1 MIGNVTLAWGRL
13 MVTFVVKPYL
23 ILVSKRVVKE
33 MDQIFILMQFR
44 LKLFSTLRLP
54 VVDLHLRDLFVWWGG
69 GEVGTIPA

>member
-1 MIGNVTLAWGRL
+1 MIGNVMLAWGRL

-23 ILVSKRVVKE
+23 ILVSKRVQE

-54 VVDLHLRDLFVWWGG
+54 VVDLHLSDLFVRW
-69 GEVGTIPA
+69 